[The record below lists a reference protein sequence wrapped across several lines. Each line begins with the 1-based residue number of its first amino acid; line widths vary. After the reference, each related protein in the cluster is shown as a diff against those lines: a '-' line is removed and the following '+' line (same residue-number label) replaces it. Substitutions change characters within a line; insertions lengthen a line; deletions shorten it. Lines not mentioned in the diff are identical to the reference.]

1 MGFLWT
7 CFWGILDGKIMGKSW
22 KIPILMEIWMEK
34 DGEKSNKNGDASG
47 KR

>member
-1 MGFLWT
+1 
-7 CFWGILDGKIMGKSW
+7 MGKSW